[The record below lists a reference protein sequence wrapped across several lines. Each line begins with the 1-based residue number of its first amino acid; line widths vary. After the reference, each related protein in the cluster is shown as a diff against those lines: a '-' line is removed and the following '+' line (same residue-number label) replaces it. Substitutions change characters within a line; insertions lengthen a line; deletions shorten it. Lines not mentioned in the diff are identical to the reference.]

1 MRSMLRSM
9 LRSKVLLVT
18 GFALLLAA
26 APAMAHHALAAVYDT
41 RQSIMLKGTVTKIVW
56 NNPHV
61 HLYLQAMDKAA
72 PDTRWDFEMGSPNLL
87 LLNGWKIDTFRQ
99 GDRVVVT
106 AYPARDGSRIGYASK
121 VALNTQ

>member
-1 MRSMLRSM
+1 MRI
-9 LRSKVLLVT
+9 KALLVV
-18 GFALLLAA
+18 GIGLLAA
-26 APAMAHHALAAVYDT
+26 VAPALAHHALAAVYDT

-61 HLYLQAMDKAA
+61 HLYLQAMDQAA
-72 PDTRWDFEMGSPNLL
+72 PDTKWDFELGSPNLL
-87 LLNGWKIDTFRQ
+87 LLNGWKLDTFRQ

-121 VALNTQ
+121 VALNTH